1 MKKTINIIIMRV
13 KTNGQHCVLMTK
25 QCLAL
30 ACLIVCDNDDFDHRY
45 DHDGDPDDNYSDHDN
60 DDGDHDALYK
70 GQFRCGYDEETRT
83 KKIGQRA
90 IEMRGGMLRKL
101 FQELSP
107 RRLHI
112 AKTN

>member
-30 ACLIVCDNDDFDHRY
+30 ACLIIYDNDNFDHRY
-45 DHDGDPDDNYSDHDN
+45 YEHDGDHDN

-90 IEMRGGMLRKL
+90 IERRGGAEET
-101 FQELSP
+101 FSGTTP
-107 RRLHI
+107 SSS
-112 AKTN
+112 TYS

>member
-1 MKKTINIIIMRV
+1 
-13 KTNGQHCVLMTK
+13 MTK

-30 ACLIVCDNDDFDHRY
+30 ACLIIYDNDNFDHHY
-45 DHDGDPDDNYSDHDN
+45 YEHDGDHDN

-90 IEMRGGMLRKL
+90 IEMRGGVLRKL

>member
-1 MKKTINIIIMRV
+1 
-13 KTNGQHCVLMTK
+13 MTK

-30 ACLIVCDNDDFDHRY
+30 ACLIICDNDDFDHRY

-90 IEMRGGMLRKL
+90 IEMRGGRGGGDAEET
-101 FQELSP
+101 FSGTIP
-107 RRLHI
+107 SSS
-112 AKTN
+112 TYS